1 MKLLKIFNE
10 SLKEHIDLFTGL
22 DYLGTDI
29 YEIFIDINKTL
40 ENGKTILV
48 CGNGGSAADSQHFAS
63 ELTGRFNKERLPLS
77 SISLTTDSSAI
88 TCIGNDY
95 SYDHIFSRQVEGIG
109 KEGDLLI
116 LITTSGNSKNLLMAA
131 KSAKNKK
138 IKTFGLLGKGGGELV
153 KYVDSSIVVPSNSTA
168 RVQETHIFI
177 LHLIC
182 EMIDEMYAGK
192 NE

>member
-1 MKLLKIFNE
+1 MKLLKIFKE

>member
-1 MKLLKIFNE
+1 MDTLKIFKD
-10 SLKEHIDLFTGL
+10 SLKEHLSLFSSIDNLGKDIDDLFHNVIT
-22 DYLGTDI
+22 
-29 YEIFIDINKTL
+29 TL

-95 SYDHIFSRQVEGIG
+95 SYDHIFSRQVEGVG

-153 KYVDSSIVVPSNSTA
+153 KHVESSIVVPSNSTA

>member
-1 MKLLKIFNE
+1 
-10 SLKEHIDLFTGL
+10 
-22 DYLGTDI
+22 
-29 YEIFIDINKTL
+29 
-40 ENGKTILV
+40 
-48 CGNGGSAADSQHFAS
+48 
-63 ELTGRFNKERLPLS
+63 
-77 SISLTTDSSAI
+77 
-88 TCIGNDY
+88 
-95 SYDHIFSRQVEGIG
+95 
-109 KEGDLLI
+109 
-116 LITTSGNSKNLLMAA
+116 MAA

>member
-1 MKLLKIFNE
+1 MDTLKIFKD
-10 SLKEHIDLFTGL
+10 SLKEHLSLFSSIDNLGKDIDDLFHNVIT
-22 DYLGTDI
+22 
-29 YEIFIDINKTL
+29 TL

-95 SYDHIFSRQVEGIG
+95 SYDHIFSRQVEGVG

>member
-1 MKLLKIFNE
+1 MDTLKTFNN
-10 SLKEHIDLFTGL
+10 SLKEHLDLFSSL
-22 DYLGTDI
+22 DSLGMGIDDI
-29 YEIFIDINKTL
+29 FRKVIHTL

-153 KYVDSSIVVPSNSTA
+153 KYVDSSIVVPSDSTA

-182 EMIDEMYAGK
+182 EMIDEKYG
-192 NE
+192 

>member
-1 MKLLKIFNE
+1 MDTLKIFKD
-10 SLKEHIDLFTGL
+10 SLKEHLSLFSSIDNLGKDIDDLFHNV
-22 DYLGTDI
+22 I
-29 YEIFIDINKTL
+29 STL

-95 SYDHIFSRQVEGIG
+95 SYDHIFSRQVEGVG

>member
-1 MKLLKIFNE
+1 MNSLKIFNK
-10 SLKEHIDLFTGL
+10 SLKEHIDLFSGI
-22 DYLGTDI
+22 DYLRTEI
-29 YEIFIDINKTL
+29 NEIFVDIHKTL

-95 SYDHIFSRQVEGIG
+95 SYDHIFSRQVEGVG

-182 EMIDEMYAGK
+182 EMIDEIYAGK